1 MRRAKFSTF
10 FPMKTSRET
19 CKLLRSGYEMIFN
32 LLPARNKG
40 LLALSHGD
48 IYSVP
53 ICLYVHLISIYK
65 NELIRFF
72 LSLSI
77 WKLNKLLIGSCH
89 ENVPGRKAVS
99 SNLWSTDRMTVLDRI
114 EIVPILVHY
123 RSVNVESKF
132 ESFHLNQ
139 KMNEKFLPCFLK
151 LEQKFLVQMK
161 TFKFSFD
168 IYWPSSTILQQFT
181 HNETQWPTDARQCC
195 FALWDVS
202 CRQSWHFSTPSQ

>member
-1 MRRAKFSTF
+1 MFRKAPFNFRITKDGCMIRKWPTDKAENYTLNPNS
-10 FPMKTSRET
+10 
-19 CKLLRSGYEMIFN
+19 LLRSKN
-32 LLPARNKG
+32 
-40 LLALSHGD
+40 
-48 IYSVP
+48 
-53 ICLYVHLISIYK
+53 ICLPHLAQKFQILFSTVMTSPGSAFQ
-65 NELIRFF
+65 ECT
-72 LSLSI
+72 
-77 WKLNKLLIGSCH
+77 WSCH
-89 ENVPGRKAVS
+89 ENGPAQKAVS

-168 IYWPSSTILQQFT
+168 IYWPLSTILQQFT

-202 CRQSWHFSTPSQ
+202 CRQSWHISTPSQ